1 MQQHR
6 PSSPDSVVE
15 LNAVLAD
22 EEASAPELRNRW
34 DSESDSDSEDV
45 ESTSTDSVVAFNAV
59 LADEEASAPE
69 LGNRWDS
76 ASDSD

>member
-6 PSSPDSVVE
+6 PSSP
-15 LNAVLAD
+15 
-22 EEASAPELRNRW
+22 
-34 DSESDSDSEDV
+34 
-45 ESTSTDSVVAFNAV
+45 DSVVAFNAV

-76 ASDSD
+76 ESDSDSDDNESISNEGRTEGYTLRDQIQT